1 MNGNT
6 EPLIAVIGHPIA
18 GNPTQFAIECAL
30 KSLELDYRV
39 LSFDVPAENLAAAIN
54 GLEVL
59 GFRGVLVDQTLASD
73 VAQWWQEKTE
83 NETIGAPIHCL
94 FRDPDSQMSLTPH
107 NAKYDFLVKACDLH
121 IQSRDVAIE
130 DVLWLGA
137 RDEFFPIEPPEGKEM
152 ALFTRT
158 PPIESVQQA
167 SLIVLAPGPKN
178 DVRLEASEWPADD
191 GSTLVIDLTDDH
203 DELMD
208 VDAKGYTTLSR
219 RSVQTGIIQE
229 SLVRWSGQEAIAS
242 VINEAIEEYLGV

>member
-1 MNGNT
+1 M
-6 EPLIAVIGHPIA
+6 
-18 GNPTQFAIECAL
+18 
-30 KSLELDYRV
+30 
-39 LSFDVPAENLAAAIN
+39 
-54 GLEVL
+54 
-59 GFRGVLVDQTLASD
+59 
-73 VAQWWQEKTE
+73 
-83 NETIGAPIHCL
+83 
-94 FRDPDSQMSLTPH
+94 
-107 NAKYDFLVKACDLH
+107 
-121 IQSRDVAIE
+121 
-130 DVLWLGA
+130 
-137 RDEFFPIEPPEGKEM
+137 
-152 ALFTRT
+152 
-158 PPIESVQQA
+158 QQA